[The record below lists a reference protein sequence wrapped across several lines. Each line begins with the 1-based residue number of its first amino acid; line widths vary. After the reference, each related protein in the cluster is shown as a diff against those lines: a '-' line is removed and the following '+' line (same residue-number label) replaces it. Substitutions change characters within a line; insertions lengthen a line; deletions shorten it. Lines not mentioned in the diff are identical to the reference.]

1 MIQTRKAADS
11 YLIAT
16 DISKHKPIKKEPL
29 RPIGKLQVRK
39 FLKKKLI
46 DKQQRKITVD
56 SISEATPNP
65 PPSPRL
71 QRSRLLGL
79 LD

>member
-1 MIQTRKAADS
+1 MIQTRRTADCQ
-11 YLIAT
+11 LIAT
-16 DISKHKPIKKEPL
+16 AINKQRPIKKEPL
-29 RPIGKLQVRK
+29 RPIGKLQVRN

-46 DKQQRKITVD
+46 HKQQCKITVD
-56 SISEATPNP
+56 SISEAVLDP

-71 QRSRLLGL
+71 QRSRLFGL

>member
-1 MIQTRKAADS
+1 MIQTSKAADCQ
-11 YLIAT
+11 LIAT
-16 DISKHKPIKKEPL
+16 VINKQRPIKKEPL
-29 RPIGKLQVRK
+29 RPIGKLQVRN

-46 DKQQRKITVD
+46 DKQQCKITVD
-56 SISEATPNP
+56 SISEAVFNP

-71 QRSRLLGL
+71 QRSRLFGL